1 MYTILH
7 ERKSYMLRLLKY
19 LAPYKAF
26 AILGPLFMVLEVA
39 MDLLQP
45 TIMQHIIDDGIA
57 NNDEAYVY
65 KMFGLLLVIVVVG
78 LIGGVGCSIF
88 STRAAINFSTDLRRD
103 LYDVITV
110 LSVKNKEEVG
120 IGKLITNL
128 TSDVETLQKAVLMM
142 LKIFVRGPLLF
153 IGAIIVVY
161 FTAREL
167 FPLLLILVPILMVL
181 IIVFT
186 TLAGKVFTKVQQAI
200 DSVNT
205 YMQENL
211 AGVRVIK
218 AFNRSAQQME
228 KFGHINYHLMKRNI
242 RAEHVVGILSPL
254 SMFVINIG
262 IMAALWGGAIKVE
275 EGILQVGVILAFINY
290 LTIIMNGIMSSS
302 NVLIQIA
309 RAIPSAKRIN
319 AVMDMENSVTNTP
332 YASTTPLRGDIR
344 FDNVSFYYYDNGEYV
359 LEDISFHVK
368 PGETLGIIGM
378 TGSGK
383 STLTKLL
390 PRLYDAQQGQIYMDN
405 QPIQQID
412 LTTLRQAMGI
422 APQKATLFSGTIADN
437 LRYGAPQA
445 TASDMALAMDT
456 AVATEFVSRFAD
468 GVEHHIAQGGK
479 NLSGGQRQRLAM
491 ARAFVRRPKILVLDD
506 STSAVDAISERHI
519 QQALAQQFSDT
530 TTIIVAS
537 KIASIQHADHIL
549 VLEHGKMVGLGTH
562 EELVATNAVY
572 QEILATQQQQGGVV
586 GE

>member
-1 MYTILH
+1 MANL
-7 ERKSYMLRLLKY
+7 LRY
-19 LAPYKAF
+19 LAPYKVF
-26 AILGPLFMVLEVA
+26 AIIAPLFMVLEVA

-57 NNDEAYVY
+57 NNDDAYVY
-65 KMFGLLLVIVVVG
+65 RMFGLLLVVVVIG
-78 LIGGVGCSIF
+78 LIGGVGCSIY
-88 STRAAINFSTDLRRD
+88 SAKAAVNFSTDLRKD

-110 LSVKNKEEVG
+110 LSVKNKEDVG

-167 FPLLLILVPILMVL
+167 FSLLLIIVPILVVL
-181 IIVFT
+181 IVCIT
-186 TLAGKVFTKVQQAI
+186 TMAGKVFAKVQQSI

-218 AFNRSAQQME
+218 AFNRSAMQVSA
-228 KFGHINYHLMKRNI
+228 FRGINYELMKRNFK
-242 RAEHVVGILSPL
+242 AEHVVGVLTPI

-262 IMAALWGGAIKVE
+262 IVAALWSGAIKVE
-275 EGILQVGVILAFINY
+275 AGALEVGVILAFINY

-309 RAIPSAKRIN
+309 RAIPSAKRIQT
-319 AVMDMENSVTNTP
+319 VMHMENSVTNANDAVTP
-332 YASTTPLRGDIR
+332 DIQGDIR
-344 FDNVSFYYYDNGEYV
+344 FENVSFYYYNNGEYV
-359 LEDISFHVK
+359 LDDISLHVRA
-368 PGETLGIIGM
+368 GETLGILGM

-390 PRLYDAQQGQIYMDN
+390 PRLYDVQKGCIYIDGVR
-405 QPIQQID
+405 IQNID
-412 LTTLRQAMGI
+412 LTTLRQAIGI
-422 APQKATLFSGTIADN
+422 APQKATLFSGTIAEN
-437 LRYGAPQA
+437 LRYGNLD
-445 TASDMALAMDT
+445 ASEADMYAAMD
-456 AVATEFVSRFAD
+456 VAAASEFVTRFDD
-468 GVEHHIAQGGK
+468 GVHHVIAQGGK
-479 NLSGGQRQRLAM
+479 NFSGGQRQRLAM
-491 ARAFVRRPKILVLDD
+491 SRAFIRKPRILVLDD

-519 QQALAQQFSDT
+519 QHHLATKFRDT
-530 TTIIVAS
+530 TKIIVAS
-537 KIASIQHADHIL
+537 KISSIEHADHIL

-562 EELVATNAVY
+562 EQLAKTNAVY
-572 QEILATQQQQGGVV
+572 QEILATQQAQGGVV

>member
-1 MYTILH
+1 
-7 ERKSYMLRLLKY
+7 MLRLLKY

-26 AILGPLFMVLEVA
+26 AILGPLFMVVEVA

-262 IMAALWGGAIKVE
+262 IMAALWSGAIKVE

-319 AVMDMENSVTNTP
+319 TVMDMENSVTNTAN
-332 YASTTPLRGDIR
+332 ASTTPLRGDIR

-445 TASDMALAMDT
+445 TASDMALAMET
-456 AVATEFVSRFAD
+456 AVATEFVSRFDD

-572 QEILATQQQQGGVV
+572 RDILATQQQQGGVV